1 MGRAATFVSGSGS
14 NDISNAH
21 LSKTMK
27 ERDDLLV
34 RVKNLEDE
42 LKMSLRASED
52 IRALKMK
59 LKTLVVQL
67 RTVKEQHLK
76 EMNKIAQLERAKLSY
91 ADHVETLLTNFR
103 LVSRSKM
110 RASKRE
116 QRTRRRNI
124 SLVKQ
129 NTRLRKQVEAK
140 DKLIKELMNN
150 SKLLHGQLKL
160 MDERLIYARSQ
171 VDNVRINQKQIVDRS
186 VKESQK
192 LRTKFAQITG
202 VGLDEAGQDLV
213 EKFETLRIME
223 ETGRNHG
230 FNAQRGHSSHHH
242 GREGYSPG
250 KIRPRSSPIKR
261 GKSKNSMHS
270 PASHDN
276 NSHAGSPNAE
286 EDRKYVFVPGTPM
299 DDVVG
304 ERERERDE
312 AMIAQAAA
320 MSPEQSEKEL
330 KKILNKVDWKRGE
343 SKQWTEDTVRK
354 LVDEDPHIL
363 KVNRPKTSSS
373 SSSRMSSTTGT
384 VNSKSNSGSAR
395 IKDDINN
402 NTVRPR
408 TAG

>member
-1 MGRAATFVSGSGS
+1 MGRSATFVSGTSS
-14 NDISNAH
+14 NGIHNHH

-34 RVKNLEDE
+34 KVKDLEDE

-67 RTVKEQHLK
+67 RTVKEQHMK
-76 EMNKIAQLERAKLSY
+76 EVSKIEQLERAKLSY
-91 ADHVETLLTNFR
+91 SDHVETLLTNFR
-103 LVSRSKM
+103 LVSRSKV

-116 QRTRRRNI
+116 QRTRRRNV
-124 SLVKQ
+124 SLVKE
-129 NTRLRKQVEAK
+129 NTKLTKQVEAK
-140 DKLIKELMNN
+140 DKLIKELKNN

-186 VKESQK
+186 VKETQK
-192 LRTKFAQITG
+192 LRSKFAEITG
-202 VGLDEAGQDLV
+202 LGLDEAGYELAQ
-213 EKFETLRIME
+213 KFETLRIME
-223 ETGRNHG
+223 ETGGAHR
-230 FNAQRGHSSHHH
+230 SH
-242 GREGYSPG
+242 GRDSFSPG

-261 GKSKNSMHS
+261 GKNKNSLHS
-270 PASHDN
+270 PFTYDN
-276 NSHAGSPNAE
+276 NSQADSPHGHAHVDE
-286 EDRKYVFVPGTPM
+286 ERKKYVFLPSTPLSDM
-299 DDVVG
+299 VE

-320 MSPEQSEKEL
+320 MSPQQSKKEL
-330 KKILNKVDWKRGE
+330 KKILDKVDWKKGE

-354 LVDEDPHIL
+354 LVDEDPHIV
-363 KVNRPKTSSS
+363 KVNRPKTSSGS
-373 SSSRMSSTTGT
+373 GRLNSTTGT
-384 VNSKSNSGSAR
+384 SSSKMNSSNGR
-395 IKDDINN
+395 KNN
-402 NTVRPR
+402 GNSSTTRPR